1 MKRCQ
6 SGDWNVAAKTDYD
19 VVVVGAGPAGSTAAK
34 WLMDKRPEARVLL
47 VDKAP
52 KIPRDKPCGG
62 FVGPE
67 VLDAFPYLQG
77 QEKHFLESKSYAGIL
92 HSPDLRYQVG
102 GRTQMLGILRST
114 FDGYLTKLA
123 QKAGAQLKTRH
134 RVTDVKID
142 SKAATVYFDTR
153 RKVTTHAVI
162 GADGVVSLVARRS
175 GLHQGWHS
183 NQVCKC
189 VVKEFQVD
197 PEFIEDHLAPDRAV
211 HLYLGFNGTPGYAWF
226 FPKTRHIN
234 AGLGCFANH
243 PVKLMDYFQLFVKL
257 LKDWTMLPS
266 SARPEKVSAGL
277 CPTVGPL
284 DTTQRDRVLLIGDA
298 AGFVSPATGAG
309 ILPGMI
315 SGRLAADTLI
325 EALDHNRFDA
335 EVLIRYQRRWE
346 KHIGRFSSELMV
358 QRIFLTPFCNLFIR
372 IGQQDAAIRE
382 LVTGAQSHTAG
393 GSYAQGVSIPRL
405 LGRVAWDLLKGA
417 FGQL

>member
-1 MKRCQ
+1 LTE
-6 SGDWNVAAKTDYD
+6 KTDYD
-19 VVVVGAGPAGSTAAK
+19 VTIVGAGPAGSTAAK
-34 WLMDKRPEARVLL
+34 WLKDRRPDTRILL

-52 KIPRDKPCGG
+52 KFPRDKPCGG

-67 VLDAFPYLQG
+67 VLDAFPYLKG
-77 QEKHFLESKSYAGIL
+77 REKHFLESESFEGIL

-102 GRTQMLGILRST
+102 GRTRMLGILRST

-123 QKAGAQLKTRH
+123 QKAGVQLKANH
-134 RVTDVKID
+134 RVKDVKIGD
-142 SKAATVYFDTR
+142 HGATVFLEGSK
-153 RKVTTHAVI
+153 KVTSQLVV
-162 GADGVVSLVARRS
+162 GADGVVSIVARRT
-175 GLHQGWHS
+175 GLHQGWEP

-189 VVKEFQVD
+189 VVKEFDVD
-197 PEFIEDHLAPDRAV
+197 PEFIEAHLAPNRAV
-211 HLYLGFNGTPGYAWF
+211 HLYLGFQGTPGYAWF

-243 PVKLMDYFQLFVKL
+243 SVKLMDYFRLFVRL
-257 LKDWTMLPS
+257 LKGWNMLPAQ
-266 SARPEKVSAGL
+266 ARPEKVSAGL

-284 DTTQRDRVLLIGDA
+284 DTTQGHRLLLIGDA

-315 SGRLAADTLI
+315 SGRLAADTLV
-325 EALDHNRFDA
+325 EALEHNRFDA
-335 EVLIRYQRRWE
+335 DFLSRYQRRWE
-346 KHIGRFSSELMV
+346 THIGRFRSELMV

-372 IGQQDAAIRE
+372 IGQQDAAIRQ

-417 FGQL
+417 FGRL

>member
-1 MKRCQ
+1 M
-6 SGDWNVAAKTDYD
+6 AIKTDFD

-34 WLMDKRPEARVLL
+34 WLMDKRPDARVLL
-47 VDKAP
+47 VDKAAE
-52 KIPRDKPCGG
+52 IPRDKPCGG

-67 VLDAFPYLQG
+67 VLEAFPYLKG
-77 QEKHFLESKSYAGIL
+77 QERHFLESESLEGIL

-102 GRTQMLGILRST
+102 GRTRMLGILRST

-123 QKAGAQLKTRH
+123 QKAGAQLKINH
-134 RVTDVKID
+134 RVKDVKIE
-142 SKAATVYFDTR
+142 SNGATVFFEGR
-153 RKVTTHAVI
+153 KKVTTQAVI
-162 GADGVVSLVARRS
+162 GADGVVSLVARRT
-175 GLHQGWHS
+175 GLHQGWQS
-183 NQVCKC
+183 REVCKC

-197 PEFIEDHLAPDRAV
+197 PGFIEEHLAPERAV

-243 PVKLMDYFQLFVKL
+243 PVKLMDYFRLFVKL
-257 LKDWTMLPS
+257 LKGWNMLPS
-266 SARPEKVSAGL
+266 SARAEKVSAGL
-277 CPTVGPL
+277 CPTVGPH
-284 DTTQRDRVLLIGDA
+284 DTTQSSRVLLIGDA
-298 AGFVSPATGAG
+298 AGFVSPSTGAG

-325 EALDHNRFDA
+325 EALDHNRFDTKF
-335 EVLIRYQRRWE
+335 LLRYQQRWE
-346 KHIGRFSSELMV
+346 KHIGRFSSELMI

-382 LVTGAQSHTAG
+382 LVTGAQSHTTG

-405 LGRVAWDLLKGA
+405 LGRVAWNLLKGA

>member
-1 MKRCQ
+1 MASKP
-6 SGDWNVAAKTDYD
+6 DFD

-34 WLMDKRPEARVLL
+34 WLKDRRTEARVLL
-47 VDKAP
+47 VDKAE
-52 KIPRDKPCGG
+52 KITRDKPCGG

-67 VLDAFPYLQG
+67 VLDAFPYLKG
-77 QEKHFLESKSYAGIL
+77 QEKHFLESESFEGIL

-102 GRTQMLGILRST
+102 GRTRMLGILRSN
-114 FDGYLTKLA
+114 FDGYLTKQA
-123 QKAGAQLKTRH
+123 EKAGVQLKTGH
-134 RVTDVKID
+134 RVKDVKIEN
-142 SKAATVYFDTR
+142 KGATVYFEGGKRITS
-153 RKVTTHAVI
+153 KLVV
-162 GADGVVSLVARRS
+162 GADGVVSVVARRT
-175 GLHQGWHS
+175 GLHQGWES

-189 VVKEFQVD
+189 VVKEFSVD
-197 PEFIEDHLAPDRAV
+197 PEFIDEHLAPNRAV
-211 HLYLGFNGTPGYAWF
+211 HLYLGFQGTPGYAWF

-243 PVKLMDYFQLFVKL
+243 QVKLMDYFRLFVKL
-257 LKDWTMLPS
+257 LKGWNMLPD
-266 SARPEKVSAGL
+266 SAKAKGVSAGL
-277 CPTVGPL
+277 CPTAGPL
-284 DTTQRDRVLLIGDA
+284 DTTQNDRVLLIGDA

-315 SGRLAADTLI
+315 SGRLAADTI
-325 EALDHNRFDA
+325 VEALEHNRFD
-335 EVLIRYQRRWE
+335 VDFLTRYQRRWE

-405 LGRVAWDLLKGA
+405 LGRVIWDLLKGA
-417 FGQL
+417 FGRL